1 MPWNQSPLSRPRLS
15 TFTPC
20 SGPRECLAGEACA
33 RSGVGS
39 RKLGTLAQPGG
50 LLLGRAGRRAFKLSR
65 SFVNA
70 EGQGGPGCD
79 VKSVERYSN
88 GSLRP
93 KIAACPSWL
102 GAWAR
107 ARGVRW
113 APLRKATRPSSATA
127 GRQAGRHLQG
137 TCAETAAV
145 RGLTERGRG
154 GEERA
159 GQASAR
165 TAGGREEKQAFGRN
179 GEGKGKERKGKE
191 RGGGRGLGRRSM

>member
-1 MPWNQSPLSRPRLS
+1 M
-15 TFTPC
+15 
-20 SGPRECLAGEACA
+20 
-33 RSGVGS
+33 
-39 RKLGTLAQPGG
+39 
-50 LLLGRAGRRAFKLSR
+50 LGRAGRRTFKLSR

-154 GEERA
+154 ERK
-159 GQASAR
+159 GLAR
-165 TAGGREEKQAFGRN
+165 LALGRREGAKRNRPLGGM
-179 GEGKGKERKGKE
+179 GKGKERKGKE
-191 RGGGRGLGRRSM
+191 RKGEGGGV